1 MFKISTVG
9 LVQLS
14 HQARAKARAVK
25 DVTLQTDLNN
35 AADTVMSAA
44 ALILKYEEG
53 EVPLDVAKAVNF
65 IHEHL

>member
-9 LVQLS
+9 LIQLS
-14 HQARAKARAVK
+14 HQARAKALETK
-25 DVTLQTDLNN
+25 DVTLQTALTN

-44 ALILKYEEG
+44 SILLRYEEG